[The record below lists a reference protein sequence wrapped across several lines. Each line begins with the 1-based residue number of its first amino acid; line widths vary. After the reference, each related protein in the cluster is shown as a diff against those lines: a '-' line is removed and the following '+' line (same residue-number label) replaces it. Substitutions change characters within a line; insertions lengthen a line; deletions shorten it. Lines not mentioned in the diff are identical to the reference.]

1 MKNSLFLLVL
11 LIILGSCNNDKKND
25 YATGSV
31 VMATDP
37 SFYNVADALSYRYMK
52 VYPEAKI
59 ELKQMKEKEA
69 LKALIDNKV
78 STIVMSRELTETE
91 KQSFLSNIKLKA
103 VPAYFAA
110 DALVF
115 VVPKESSIEKISV
128 DDVAKMLT
136 DEKRTLIFD
145 GANTSNTDYIAERL
159 KIDPAKMQYSSLKS
173 NEEIIENLTKFPGH
187 IGVISLNTISFGE
200 NVDKLLLAD
209 TLAMQ
214 SGGIYQNICNSEQLK
229 MVFKDIYFRTKN
241 HYIIEYSTSNYPS
254 THSVKIKLCDK
265 SLKKSIKIQVC
276 RRLYFA
282 AWLRAMNYV
291 NCG

>member
-31 VMATDP
+31 IMATDP
-37 SFYNVADALSYRYMK
+37 SFYNVTDALSYRYMK
-52 VYPEAKI
+52 VYPDAKI

-187 IGVISLNTISFGE
+187 IGVISLNTISRPYDEKAKELRSKIKILNITDAKGEFAPSRENLRYQKYPFTRILYFLTNEGNFGVG
-200 NVDKLLLAD
+200 NGFIRYSCSQVGQLIVDKNGLQPYLL
-209 TLAMQ
+209 
-214 SGGIYQNICNSEQLK
+214 YK
-229 MVFKDIYFRTKN
+229 RMV
-241 HYIIEYSTSNYPS
+241 E
-254 THSVKIKLCDK
+254 IK
-265 SLKKSIKIQVC
+265 
-276 RRLYFA
+276 
-282 AWLRAMNYV
+282 
-291 NCG
+291 